1 MRPMVIYLTDI
12 EKMEL
17 EQILR
22 RHSSGQ
28 QLVQRAKIILLAQ
41 TSQNTVHPSRP
52 ILMRRLQQSTN
63 AKWHFAKP
71 FKWTYA
77 GKICHRKRDG

>member
-1 MRPMVIYLTDI
+1 MRPMAIYLIDI

-17 EQILR
+17 EQILP

-41 TSQNTVHPSRP
+41 TGQNNREIVRSLD
-52 ILMRRLQQSTN
+52 IS
-63 AKWHFAKP
+63 
-71 FKWTYA
+71 
-77 GKICHRKRDG
+77 